1 MQSGLTVE
9 GAVEDIIQRDVGEL
23 RKNGFG
29 DDTEDAKGLPWT
41 REQVWH
47 VLRLLAKKAEVPYY
61 DVLVEFPFKGDETA
75 LRGMEHA
82 ELISIGT
89 TDGESLADVEFAC

>member
-1 MQSGLTVE
+1 M
-9 GAVEDIIQRDVGEL
+9 EDIIQRAVSEL

-29 DDTEDAKGLPWT
+29 DDADDAQGLPWT
-41 REQVWH
+41 HDQAWH
-47 VLRLLAKKAEVPYY
+47 VLRLLAKKAEAPYY

-75 LRGMEHA
+75 LRAMEHA

-89 TDGESLADVEFAC
+89 VDGKLMFLFFLCC